1 MNNMAIVERRYA
13 GFWIRFV
20 ASLIDGLVLGI
31 PLFCIQM
38 FINLLILVPAM
49 GNESQMAAANIT
61 AVFVNGLFS
70 LIATIIYYV
79 LMESSKKQATIGKM
93 IFGIKVVDENGG
105 RISVGRAIGRY
116 FGKYL
121 SGMIFYI
128 GYIMA
133 AFTKEKRALHDF
145 IAKTYV
151 VKTN

>member
-1 MNNMAIVERRYA
+1 MAIAERKYA

-20 ASLIDGLVLGI
+20 ASLIDGFVLGI
-31 PLFCIQM
+31 PLFFIQM
-38 FINLLILVPAM
+38 FINLLILVPVM

-70 LIATIIYYV
+70 MIATIIYYV

-93 IFGIKVVDENGG
+93 VFGIKVVDENGG

-116 FGKYL
+116 FSKYL
-121 SGMIFYI
+121 SGMIFYV

-151 VKTN
+151 VKN